1 MFPTTPAETR
11 TARTARSARRAARL
25 RARTLRALEGPHR
38 WGRYEQSATA
48 FTART
53 GVCERRLTVYA
64 PGATSADR
72 RLITLWH
79 AWPLV
84 GGALAF
90 AVALLLAP
98 AAPIAAL
105 VGMLTLY
112 LGGLALVARRSR
124 RARAGCRV
132 IRCSAVALSTGREA
146 IGDARLLDDALA
158 ELLRLERLREAGR
171 IDEVGFELGWARVH
185 DRLSDSD

>member
-1 MFPTTPAETR
+1 MFHPTPTRR
-11 TARTARSARRAARL
+11 TARTVPL
-25 RARTLRALEGPHR
+25 RPRISRALEGPHR
-38 WGRYEQSATA
+38 WGRYERSATA

-64 PGATSADR
+64 PGATDADR

-79 AWPLV
+79 NWPLI

-90 AVALLLAP
+90 AAALALAP
-98 AAPIAAL
+98 VAPIAAL

-132 IRCSAVALSTGREA
+132 IRSAEVALSTGRDV
-146 IGDARLLDDALA
+146 IGDARLLDEALA
-158 ELLRLERLREAGR
+158 ELLRLERLRETGR
-171 IDEVGFELGWARVH
+171 IDEIAFELGWACVH
-185 DRLSDSD
+185 DQLSVSR